1 MILPIACFSIDQH
14 FLESLLFSFNAV
26 LKYGVFIFRFNLLKI
41 VLWSLYFLIF
51 SAVGLRSFRDSNFAL
66 VIDDVSRA
74 GVNHGSRL
82 MYFDLTF
89 TSHNGND
96 SLNAVI
102 YNISNLE
109 YAKFEHSVLK
119 ISLKSVFI
127 NLFGKCLCLLR

>member
-1 MILPIACFSIDQH
+1 MILPLACFRIDQI
-14 FLESLLFSFNAV
+14 FFGILLFSSNAV
-26 LKYGVFIFRFNLLKI
+26 LKYNVFIFRFNLLKI
-41 VLWSLYFLIF
+41 LLWYLYFLIF

-89 TSHNGND
+89 TSRNGND

-102 YNISNLE
+102 YNIINLE
-109 YAKFEHSVLK
+109 YTKFEHSVPK
-119 ISLKSVFI
+119 ISLKSVLI
-127 NLFGKCLCLLR
+127 NFHVHCVHGVE